1 MQMKLW
7 NSLFVASILVAPTIA
22 AASPDK
28 PNKPSATGITEIVL
42 ERVGGGPQW
51 SGHGWSQDKI
61 VLRPQAKANSY
72 PPDEF
77 RNLSQWLLKSG
88 FFVRRSGY
96 IASPLLRGDVGY
108 LMITAARGSQRK
120 QVYSYN
126 GIRDAELW
134 QTEMIVRGVAATR
147 QLQAARSVWIKKH
160 GKAEPGGASRQ
171 SRRRSQ
177 LPRLG

>member
-1 MQMKLW
+1 MKLW
-7 NSLFVASILVAPTIA
+7 YALFVASILAAPAIA
-22 AASPDK
+22 MASPNK
-28 PNKPSATGITEIVL
+28 ANKPGSTAITEIVL

-51 SGHGWSQDKI
+51 SGDGWPQDKI
-61 VLRPQAKANSY
+61 VLRPQAKSALS

-77 RNLSQWLLKSG
+77 PRLAQWLQKSG

-134 QTEMIVRGVAATR
+134 QTEMVIRGVAATR

-160 GKAEPGGASRQ
+160 GKAEPKEAGG
-171 SRRRSQ
+171 
-177 LPRLG
+177 